1 MTHFSVVL
9 NFLGNIIFLQSVE
22 SYGFCLKK
30 MLRRSMDFRLRIPQ
44 LFPVLVDCIFIQS
57 KVNQTKTKTMDKYP
71 EALTTL
77 LFNN

>member
-1 MTHFSVVL
+1 
-9 NFLGNIIFLQSVE
+9 
-22 SYGFCLKK
+22 
-30 MLRRSMDFRLRIPQ
+30 MDFRLRIPQ